1 MGNGDPTH
9 RATLQHKHFELA
21 LHNFRP
27 GYFFAAGGVRAKQA
41 LAEAARRGSHD
52 GTEPGGGGDGGAI
65 TTASDGSKPV
75 GRKDSSKTAQPQDSN
90 GSQVAA
96 AIGNDKP
103 LTAEQAGSAERKT
116 SQSLGN
122 SNGHSIPVPLPHERP
137 PPSRKPGPPCVHGS
151 A

>member
-1 MGNGDPTH
+1 MSRGDSAH
-9 RATLQHKHFELA
+9 RARLQHKHFELA

-27 GYFFAAGGVRAKQA
+27 GYFFATGGVRAKQA

-65 TTASDGSKPV
+65 TVASDGSKPV
-75 GRKDSSKTAQPQDSN
+75 GHKDSSKNAQPQDSS

-96 AIGNDKP
+96 VIGDDKP
-103 LTAEQAGSAERKT
+103 LAAEQAGSAERKA
-116 SQSLGN
+116 SQSLG
-122 SNGHSIPVPLPHERP
+122 NGHSIPVPLPRERP
-137 PPSRKPGPPCVHGS
+137 PPCHKPGPPCVHGS